1 MKKVILALVFAVTTF
16 ALVGCGGGATTAGK
30 TETKKAS

>member
-16 ALVGCGGGATTAGK
+16 ALVGCGGAATTAPAG
-30 TETKKAS
+30 TKAK